1 MRNNPRHMNSQL
13 FSSYWLDDKYIGD
26 LSTKDKDPLKLAKY
40 QRVISNFVR
49 ILTKESIPVE
59 YRDSGDSYTDS
70 HKIVIGSTIDERNFD
85 SVVGL
90 ALHEASHIKL
100 TDFSLLPN
108 LFDRIERLGL
118 MTDELREQLLEHR
131 EEFRGL
137 LNYIEDRR
145 IDRYVYTTSPGYTG
159 YYQSLYDRYF
169 NDKVID
175 KMLRSPEFR
184 ELTLESYFNRIINL
198 VNENS
203 DLDALPD
210 LRTIHNLI
218 FSQVPKMES
227 TLDALTTTVK
237 VFNLIMKN
245 IQVDQQEPDTE
256 NDESGDQE
264 QTDENKE
271 NGIETDSQGN
281 GQGGGSESSPQDS
294 TQGGGE
300 SGEEELEE
308 LTDRQKQ
315 QLSKKIEKQKKF
327 LEGDI
332 QKGKLSKSLAQTV
345 KTLQS
350 DSSKVVEVEY
360 DNHWGDKVKTDVV
373 VLHGL
378 SESNFNMFDNM
389 KSIHMRDYH
398 ENEVREGILLGKK
411 LGKKL
416 QIRNRETQTD
426 INRQKKG
433 RIEKRRLHAV
443 GAGDYN
449 IFHQSIIEKHSDA
462 FLHLSIDGSGSM
474 SGSKFRN
481 SLISAVAIAQ
491 MASMTNIDVQISFR
505 YTENF
510 GMEQKPVMWVA
521 YDSRKQTMKDIKK
534 HFGRFVWNGLTPEGL
549 CFESIMKQLPTGSDA
564 LKTYFINYSDGAP
577 YFESYGGEPAVKQ
590 TKKQVDTLRKNGY
603 TVLSFFITDD
613 GYNTPSEKQNF
624 QTMYGKDAS
633 FIDPT
638 SLPKLIKQLQNMFL
652 NEK

>member
-1 MRNNPRHMNSQL
+1 MNSQL
-13 FSSYWLDDKYIGD
+13 FSSYWLDNKYIDD

-59 YRDSGDSYTDS
+59 YRNSGDSYTDS
-70 HKIVIGSTIDERNFD
+70 HKIVIGSTIDEKNFD

-108 LFDRIERLGL
+108 LFDRIEKLGL
-118 MTDELREQLLEHR
+118 MTDELRENLLEHR
-131 EEFRGL
+131 VEFRGL

-175 KMLRSPEFR
+175 KMLRSSEFR

-203 DLDALPD
+203 DLNALPD

-218 FSQVPKMES
+218 FSQVPKMKS
-227 TLDALTTTVK
+227 TLDSLITAVR

-245 IQVDQQEPDTE
+245 IQTDQQEPDTE

-271 NGIETDSQGN
+271 NGIETNSQGN
-281 GQGGGSESSPQDS
+281 GQGGNSESSSQDS
-294 TQGGGE
+294 NQGGGD
-300 SGEEELEE
+300 SGESELEE
-308 LTDRQKQ
+308 LTPHQ
-315 QLSKKIEKQKKF
+315 QRMLPKKLEKQKKF

-350 DSSKVVEVEY
+350 DTTSVVEVEY
-360 DNHWGDKVKTDVV
+360 EGYWEDMKKTDVV
-373 VLHGL
+373 VLNGL
-378 SESNFNMFDNM
+378 SESNFEL
-389 KSIHMRDYH
+389 IHHMRHNRTIDYH
-398 ENEVREGILLGKK
+398 RDEVMQGILLGKK

-433 RIEKRRLHAV
+433 RIEKRRLHAI
-443 GAGDYN
+443 GAGEYN

-474 SGSKFRN
+474 SGDKFKN

-505 YTENF
+505 YTETF
-510 GMEQKPVMWVA
+510 GNVEKPVMWVA
-521 YDSRKQTMKDIKK
+521 YDSRKQSMKDIRK

-549 CFESIMKQLPTGSDA
+549 CFQSIMKQLPTGTDA

-577 YFESYGGEPAVKQ
+577 YFREYGGDPAIKQ
-590 TKKQVDTLRKNGY
+590 TKKQVDTLRRNGY
-603 TVLSFFITDD
+603 TVLSFFITESN
-613 GYNTPSEKQNF
+613 YNSPSEKHNF
-624 QTMYGKDAS
+624 QTMYGKDAA

-638 SLPKLIKQLQNMFL
+638 SLTKLTKQLQNMFL